1 MTQQEFEARMEQM
14 NREQEQATL
23 PIRIHIDAIR
33 QKKLEIRARI
43 TEMQLQ
49 LDHLSMEN
57 HREEGR
63 LKELNRDYHQRKHE
77 LVLQAPR
84 KSEAM

>member
-1 MTQQEFEARMEQM
+1 MTQKEFDARMEQV

-63 LKELNRDYHQRKHE
+63 LKELNRDFHKLKHE

-84 KSEAM
+84 KCETM